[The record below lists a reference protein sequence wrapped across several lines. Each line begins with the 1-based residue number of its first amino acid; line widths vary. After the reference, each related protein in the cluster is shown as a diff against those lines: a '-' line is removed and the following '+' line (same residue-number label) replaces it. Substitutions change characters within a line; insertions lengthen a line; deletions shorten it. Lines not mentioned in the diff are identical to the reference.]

1 MNKPET
7 RNQKLETRIVTRSY
21 SASGFWFL
29 VSGFWFTSMID
40 TYLAR
45 IGYNGPRTPSPEVL
59 KSLHEHHLLTVPF
72 ENLDIHLGREI
83 VPDEQRI
90 LDKIVRQR
98 RGGFCYELN
107 GAFAALLR
115 ALGFGVDMLSAR
127 VPRADG
133 IVSPEFDHMTLLVRA
148 GGERWLADV
157 GFGECFLHPLRLD
170 ERGEQRDP
178 AGTFRIEQVDAR
190 DWLLSSDKPE
200 YLFSLEPHAL
210 ADYAEMCRY
219 HQTSPQSSFT
229 QKRVCTLAT
238 ASGRITLRDD
248 RLIVTENGAKREEP
262 IETDDAWRAALR
274 QKFGMELPS

>member
-1 MNKPET
+1 
-7 RNQKLETRIVTRSY
+7 
-21 SASGFWFL
+21 
-29 VSGFWFTSMID
+29 MID
-40 TYLAR
+40 QYLSR
-45 IGYNGPRTPSPEVL
+45 IAYSGPRTPTPEVL
-59 KSLHEHHLLTVPF
+59 RALHEQHLLTVPF

-90 LDKIVRQR
+90 LDKIVRRR

-115 ALGFGVDMLSAR
+115 ALGFGIEMLSAR

-133 IVSPEFDHMTLLVRA
+133 TTSPEFDHMTLLVHA

-157 GFGECFLHPLRLD
+157 GFGECFLHPKRID
-170 ERGEQRDP
+170 VRGDQPDP
-178 AGTFRIEQVDAR
+178 CGTFRIERRGAR
-190 DWLLSSDKPE
+190 DWLLSSARPE
-200 YLFSLEPHAL
+200 YLFSLDPHPL

-238 ASGRITLRDD
+238 TAGRITLRDD
-248 RLIVTENGAKREEP
+248 QLIVTENGTKREEP
-262 IETDDAWRAALR
+262 IETDEAWRAALR
-274 QKFGMELPS
+274 ARFGVELP

>member
-1 MNKPET
+1 
-7 RNQKLETRIVTRSY
+7 
-21 SASGFWFL
+21 
-29 VSGFWFTSMID
+29 MID
-40 TYLAR
+40 EYLAR
-45 IGYNGPRTPSPEVL
+45 IHYTGPREPTPAVL
-59 KSLHEHHLLTVPF
+59 RALHEQHLLTVPF

-90 LDKIVRQR
+90 VDKVVRRR

-115 ALGFGVDMLSAR
+115 ALGFDVEMLSAR

-133 IVSPEFDHMTLLVRA
+133 TTSPEFDHMTLLVQA

-157 GFGECFLHPLRLD
+157 GFGECFLHPKRID
-170 ERGEQRDP
+170 FAGDQPDP
-178 AGTFRIEQVDAR
+178 CGTFRIEQRDAR
-190 DWLLSSDKPE
+190 DWLLSSAQPE
-200 YLFSLEPHAL
+200 YLFSLEPHPL
-210 ADYAEMCRY
+210 ADYAAMCRY

-238 ASGRITLRDD
+238 TTGRITLSDD

-262 IETDDAWRAALR
+262 IDDWSAVLR
-274 QKFGMELPS
+274 EKFGVELP

>member
-1 MNKPET
+1 
-7 RNQKLETRIVTRSY
+7 
-21 SASGFWFL
+21 
-29 VSGFWFTSMID
+29 MIE

-45 IGYNGPRTPSPEVL
+45 IGYNGPREPSPAVL

-83 VPDEQRI
+83 IPDEQRI

-115 ALGFGVDMLSAR
+115 ALGFGVDLLSAR

-133 IVSPEFDHMTLLVRA
+133 TVSPEFDHMTLLVRA

-157 GFGECFLHPLRLD
+157 GFGECFVHPLRLD

-178 AGTFRIEQVDAR
+178 AGTFRIEQRDAR

-210 ADYAEMCRY
+210 ADYAEMCHY
-219 HQTSPQSSFT
+219 HQTSPRSTFT
-229 QKRVCTLAT
+229 QKRLCSLAT
-238 ASGRITLRDD
+238 PAGRITLRDD
-248 RLIVTENGAKREEP
+248 RLLITENGAKREEP
-262 IETDDAWRAALR
+262 VADWDAALR
-274 QKFGMELPS
+274 ERFGVEIS

>member
-1 MNKPET
+1 
-7 RNQKLETRIVTRSY
+7 
-21 SASGFWFL
+21 
-29 VSGFWFTSMID
+29 MID
-40 TYLAR
+40 QYLSR
-45 IGYNGPRTPSPEVL
+45 IAYAGPRHPTPATL
-59 KSLHEHHLLTVPF
+59 RALHQRHLLSVPF

-90 LDKIVRQR
+90 LDKIVAQR

-115 ALGFGVDMLSAR
+115 ALGFEVEMLSAR

-133 IVSPEFDHMTLLVRA
+133 TATPEFDHMTLLVRA

-170 ERGEQRDP
+170 ERGEQHDP
-178 AGTFRIEQVDAR
+178 AGTFRIEQLDAR
-190 DWLLSSDKPE
+190 DWLLSSSKPE

-219 HQTSPQSSFT
+219 HQTSPRSSFT
-229 QKRVCTLAT
+229 QKRICSLAT
-238 ASGRITLRDD
+238 ATGRITLRDD
-248 RLIVTENGAKREEP
+248 RLIVTDGGAKREEA
-262 IETDDAWRAALR
+262 IETDAAWRTALR
-274 QKFGMELPS
+274 TRFGMELPC

>member
-1 MNKPET
+1 
-7 RNQKLETRIVTRSY
+7 
-21 SASGFWFL
+21 
-29 VSGFWFTSMID
+29 MID
-40 TYLAR
+40 QYLAR
-45 IGYNGPRTPSPEVL
+45 IAYAGPRDPTPEVL
-59 KSLHEHHLLTVPF
+59 RALHERHLLSVPF

-83 VPDEQRI
+83 VADERRI
-90 LDKIVRQR
+90 LDKIVTRR

-115 ALGFGVDMLSAR
+115 ALGFDVEMLSAR

-133 IVSPEFDHMTLLVRA
+133 TTSPEFDHMTLLVRA

-178 AGTFRIEQVDAR
+178 AGTFRIEQLDER
-190 DWLLSSDKPE
+190 DWLLSSSKPE
-200 YLFSLEPHAL
+200 YIFSLEPHPL

-229 QKRVCTLAT
+229 QKRVCSIAT
-238 ASGRITLRDD
+238 PAGRITLRDD
-248 RLIVTENGAKREEP
+248 RLIVTENGAKREEA
-262 IETDDAWRAALR
+262 IDNDEAWRAALR
-274 QKFGMELPS
+274 ARFGMEL

>member
-1 MNKPET
+1 
-7 RNQKLETRIVTRSY
+7 
-21 SASGFWFL
+21 
-29 VSGFWFTSMID
+29 MID
-40 TYLAR
+40 AYLAR
-45 IGYNGPRTPSPEVL
+45 IAYSGPRDTTAATL
-59 KSLHEHHLLTVPF
+59 RALHERHLLTVPF

-83 VPDEQRI
+83 LTDEQRI
-90 LDKIVRQR
+90 VDKVVRQR

-115 ALGFGVDMLSAR
+115 ALGFDVTMLSAR

-133 IVSPEFDHMTLLVRA
+133 TTSPEFDHMTLLVRID
-148 GGERWLADV
+148 GERWIADV

-190 DWLLSSDKPE
+190 DWLLSSEKPE
-200 YLFSLEPHAL
+200 YLFSLEPHTL
-210 ADYAEMCRY
+210 ADYAAMCRY
-219 HQTSPQSSFT
+219 HQTSPRSSFT

-238 ASGRITLRDD
+238 PRGRITLRDD

-262 IETDDAWRAALR
+262 ISDWSAVLRERFGVAL
-274 QKFGMELPS
+274 

>member
-115 ALGFGVDMLSAR
+115 ALGFDVELLSAR

-133 IVSPEFDHMTLLVRA
+133 TTSPEFDHMTLLVHA
-148 GGERWLADV
+148 GGERWLPHV
-157 GFGECFLHPLRLD
+157 GFGECFLHPKRID
-170 ERGEQRDP
+170 FRGGQTDP
-178 AGTFRIEQVDAR
+178 LGIFRIA
-190 DWLLSSDKPE
+190 
-200 YLFSLEPHAL
+200 
-210 ADYAEMCRY
+210 
-219 HQTSPQSSFT
+219 
-229 QKRVCTLAT
+229 
-238 ASGRITLRDD
+238 LRDD

-262 IETDDAWRAALR
+262 IDTDDAWRAALR
-274 QKFGMELPS
+274 ARFGIQILLPARGEKVPRSGG

>member
-1 MNKPET
+1 
-7 RNQKLETRIVTRSY
+7 
-21 SASGFWFL
+21 
-29 VSGFWFTSMID
+29 MID
-40 TYLAR
+40 EYLAR
-45 IGYNGPRTPSPEVL
+45 IGYAGPRDATAATL
-59 KSLHEHHLLTVPF
+59 RALHERHLLSVPF

-90 LDKIVRQR
+90 VDKVVAER

-115 ALGFGVDMLSAR
+115 ALGFDVTMLSAR

-133 IVSPEFDHMTLLVRA
+133 TTSPEFDHMTLLVRID
-148 GGERWLADV
+148 GERWLADV

-170 ERGEQRDP
+170 ERGEQHDA
-178 AGTFRIEQVDAR
+178 AGTFRIEQRDDR
-190 DWLLSSDKPE
+190 DWLLSSSSQPE

-210 ADYAEMCRY
+210 ADYAGMCHY

-238 ASGRITLRDD
+238 ATGRITLRDD
-248 RLIVTENGAKREEP
+248 RLIVTENGAKHEEP
-262 IETDDAWRAALR
+262 IEDNAAWRAVLR
-274 QKFGMELPS
+274 ARFGVEVP